1 MLVFY
6 MLEVEGSLDFTKTI
20 FRKEDSMPVLQLN
33 PKKTALVLI
42 DLQNSIVGVNTVPYA
57 AVQVVANSKKLA
69 EAFRAAGAPVIYV
82 NVDLNRFLKLP
93 ADQPHDMGDKPIP
106 AVASQIAPSAGFQP
120 GDLLVTKRH
129 WGAFAGTDLEQQLKT
144 RGVDTVV
151 LTGISTNHGVE
162 STARQGTGLGFA
174 FVLVEDACAGLDAE
188 EHRFAFEKIFPRLA
202 RIRTTDEVI
211 AALV

>member
-1 MLVFY
+1 MA
-6 MLEVEGSLDFTKTI
+6 K
-20 FRKEDSMPVLQLN
+20 LQLS
-33 PKKTALVLI
+33 PEKTALVLI
-42 DLQNSIVGVNTVPYA
+42 DLTNAILGLNTAPYTTM
-57 AVQVVANSKKLA
+57 QVVANSKKLA
-69 EAFRAAGAPVIYV
+69 EAFRAARAPVVYV
-82 NVDLNRFLKLP
+82 NVDLNGFLKLP
-93 ADQPHDMGDKPIP
+93 ADQPLNMGDKPIP

-202 RIRTTDEVI
+202 RIRATDEVI